1 MSTARRILSPPL
13 RRLAKPSPRASRPGS
28 PSRARI
34 ALLYAFPAL
43 IVATSWLAL
52 EDPRRGG
59 KVLLAALL
67 AVVPALVRP
76 LFGKL
81 LAIAVVSAVV
91 VANALELSAFD
102 ARPFD
107 DARDFFGPAFARFR
121 DGVLAFYDVAV
132 PFDPTHHARMHGVI
146 ALAVYAF
153 CLPTA
158 LAIAARRPLLAALFL
173 SAGAAWPATL
183 VPDRNSVRLGGFL
196 LSALFVLLIGLR
208 ADGRRVPRPAL
219 FAGLVVLV
227 VALAAATS
235 PAVAKD
241 AFLNWKRW
249 DVQREQHRRV
259 SVSYVW
265 ASRYDGIRFPK
276 KATPVLRISAPS
288 RSLYWRATVLDQ
300 FNGYG
305 WTQSLDWIVPEARD
319 GRDVLADDA
328 SYPIGARNPRRWIE
342 QRITVEA
349 LEDDHLIGGGVP
361 VAYQV
366 DGDATVAYAAGGIA
380 WVPERIHRGDRY
392 VVWSYAPQPSPAQL
406 LHARPRYPRAVT
418 NRSLTV
424 AGASLP
430 AFRAPGRRQVLAH
443 MFAQSGHDDRIQPY
457 RALYEQAVAVAGRAK
472 TPYEAAAAVETW
484 LRSAGGFRYD
494 EQPPPPRGL
503 PPLVDFVTRTR
514 AGYCQHFAGAMALM
528 LRYLGIPARVAAGFT
543 SGTYDAKARAWT
555 VTDHDAHTWVE
566 VWFNGFGWLPFDPT
580 PGRGSLDGSYTASSR
595 SFDKAVSAFPLTD
608 LLNVSENR
616 LRAGLERARSTS
628 AGAGGAADGGGRGG
642 MARVTTRLRDR
653 SPSLLLLLMLVAL
666 GAVVVIAL
674 AKLTVR
680 RSRYLTR
687 DPRRIA
693 AACRRELLDFLR
705 DQSLEPPPG
714 ATLTDV
720 ADELET
726 KLGVHGR
733 RFVAAATAARFGSPD
748 QAAEEARR
756 SRRELR
762 SLLRVLR
769 RRLSGAERAR
779 GLLSLRSLGFG

>member
-1 MSTARRILSPPL
+1 MSTARRILLPRL
-13 RRLAKPSPRASRPGS
+13 TVLAKPSARASQSGS

-34 ALLYAFPAL
+34 AVLYAFPAL

-67 AVVPALVRP
+67 ALVPALLRP

-81 LAIAVVSAVV
+81 LAAAVVSAVV
-91 VANALELSAFD
+91 VANALALSVFD

-107 DARDFFGPAFARFR
+107 DAHDFFGPALGRFR
-121 DGVLAFYDVAV
+121 DGVLAFYDVTV

-146 ALAVYAF
+146 AVAVYAF

-183 VPDRNSVRLGGFL
+183 VPDRNDIRLGGFL

-219 FAGLVVLV
+219 VAGLVVLV
-227 VALAAATS
+227 VSLAAATS

-265 ASRYDGIRFPK
+265 ASRYNGIRFPK
-276 KATPVLRISAPS
+276 KTTPVLRISAPS

-300 FNGYG
+300 FNGNG
-305 WTQSLDWIVPEARD
+305 WTQSLDWIVPETRD

-328 SYPIGARNPRRWIE
+328 SYPVAARNRGAWIE
-342 QRITVEA
+342 QRVTVEA
-349 LEDDHLIGGGVP
+349 LEDDHLVGGGVP
-361 VAYQV
+361 VAYQF
-366 DGDATVAYAAGGIA
+366 DADATVAYAAGGIA
-380 WVPERIHRGDRY
+380 WVPDRIDRGDRY

-406 LHARPRYPRAVT
+406 LRAPARYPRAVT

-424 AGASLP
+424 AGLSLP
-430 AFRAPGRRQVLAH
+430 PFGAPGRKQLLAH
-443 MFAQSGHDDRIQPY
+443 LFARSGRDDRIEPY
-457 RALYEQAVAVAGRAK
+457 RALYRQAVAVAGRAK
-472 TPYEAAAAVETW
+472 TPYEAAVAVETW

-494 EQPPPPRGL
+494 EQPPPPRDL
-503 PPLVDFVTRTR
+503 PPLVDFVTRTK

-543 SGTYDAKARAWT
+543 SGTYDAETRAWT

-566 VWFNGFGWLPFDPT
+566 VWFDGFGWLPFDPT
-580 PGRGSLDGSYTASSR
+580 PGRGSLGGSYTASSR

-608 LLNVSENR
+608 LLNVSENS
-616 LRAGLERARSTS
+616 LRAGLERARVTN
-628 AGAGGAADGGGRGG
+628 AAAGAADGGGRGG
-642 MARVTTRLRDR
+642 MGRVTTGLRDR
-653 SPSLLLLLMLVAL
+653 SPSLLVLLILVAL

-674 AKLTVR
+674 AKLALR

-693 AACRRELLDFLR
+693 AACRRELVDFLR
-705 DQSLEPPPG
+705 DQNLEPPPG
-714 ATLTDV
+714 ATLADV

-733 RFVAAATAARFGSPD
+733 RFVAAATAARFGSPEH
-748 QAAEEARR
+748 AAEAARR
-756 SRRELR
+756 ARRELR
-762 SLLRVLR
+762 SLLRVVR
-769 RRLSGAERAR
+769 RRLTGAERAR